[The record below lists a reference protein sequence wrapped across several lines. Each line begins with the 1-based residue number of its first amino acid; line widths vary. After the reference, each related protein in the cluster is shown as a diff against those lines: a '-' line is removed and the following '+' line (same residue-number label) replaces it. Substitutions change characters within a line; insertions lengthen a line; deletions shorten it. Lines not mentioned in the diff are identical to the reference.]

1 MNPHN
6 VIKREQT
13 YELITKQVSIHS
25 EDRDITIWKQ
35 PSEFAV
41 ELPEDLRNVVSI
53 RLTNAIIPSN
63 QYVFTNNYQ
72 NTKLAFKIAPDISG
86 NTGSEYEF
94 LNDIS
99 NALLETIAVN
109 EGFYDPDQLATEI
122 SRILNDTITELYSSD
137 VDLSNTTYSH
147 FTCIYNNIEHKLIFG
162 NDRDFFEIVPNK
174 KIEYIIECGYKQVY
188 DNYAKWGLPYYI
200 GFEKSKTYVSL
211 ESVNGIFDGNTWIEP
226 DVSSST
232 VKIITPTKVLD
243 IFGEN
248 TVYMEL
254 ERYNDTMELIPY
266 VEQTNSAVRE
276 ARSTQLNHDAGGS
289 PNASFAVIPMIRVPY
304 SYIFNTN
311 DPINKNYTNFS
322 TPIERI
328 KKFKF
333 RFRYH
338 DGRLMDLKGLDLS
351 FILEIY
357 MLRNEQYR
365 PYVVRMPFM
374 NL

>member
-1 MNPHN
+1 MNSHN

-13 YELITKQVSIHS
+13 YELITKQISIHS
-25 EDRDITIWKQ
+25 EDRDINIWKQ

-162 NDRDFFEIVPNK
+162 NNRDFFEIVPNK
-174 KIEYIIECGYKQVY
+174 QIEYNIECGYKQVY
-188 DNYAKWGLPYYI
+188 DNYAKWGLPYYL
-200 GFEKSKTYVSL
+200 GFEKFNTYVSL
-211 ESVNGIFDGNTWIEP
+211 EHDNGIFDGNTWIEP

-232 VKIITPTKVLD
+232 VKIITPTNVLD

-266 VEQTNSAVRE
+266 VEQTNSSVRE
-276 ARSTQLNHDAGGS
+276 ARSTQLNHDSGGS

-304 SYIFNTN
+304 SYIFNAN

-328 KKFKF
+328 QKFKF

-338 DGRLMDLKGLDLS
+338 DGRLMDLKGLNLS